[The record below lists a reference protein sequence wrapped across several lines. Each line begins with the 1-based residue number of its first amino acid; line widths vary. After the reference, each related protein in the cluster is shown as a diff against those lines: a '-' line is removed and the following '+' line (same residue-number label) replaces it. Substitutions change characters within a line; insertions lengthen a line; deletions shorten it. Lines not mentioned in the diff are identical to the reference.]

1 MKKTNNELATICT
14 ICTTVLFEEEITQ
27 QTKKS
32 IVRQEQRRCEDE
44 PPHLVWQRERERER
58 RALSLQY
65 STECW
70 KYNQIYRDARHCETH
85 LSQGLLAK
93 LPIMYVVL

>member
-44 PPHLVWQRERERER
+44 PPHLVWQREREESSFVTV
-58 RALSLQY
+58 L
-65 STECW
+65 
-70 KYNQIYRDARHCETH
+70 YRVLE
-85 LSQGLLAK
+85 
-93 LPIMYVVL
+93 MYPNL